1 MIRLCSAGRQALLTA
16 RLPNSCTR
24 FVAFSW
30 WWHVHHKNLVYLSV
44 AQVVC
49 ACILYGLNYLHTKQL
64 PVTAAG
70 AKHGA
75 VGSKGKTC
83 IIHRDVKCGNVLLTT
98 DGHCKLAD
106 FGVSAQL
113 KNTVS
118 KKHTLIGVLVL
129 RVRLGSVGVAR
140 KSEQMLFAVDY

>member
-1 MIRLCSAGRQALLTA
+1 
-16 RLPNSCTR
+16 
-24 FVAFSW
+24 
-30 WWHVHHKNLVYLSV
+30 
-44 AQVVC
+44 VVC

-64 PVTAAG
+64 PASAAG
-70 AKHGA
+70 QRHG
-75 VGSKGKTC
+75 VDQKGKTC

-118 KKHTLIGVLVL
+118 KKHTLIG
-129 RVRLGSVGVAR
+129 
-140 KSEQMLFAVDY
+140 E

>member
-1 MIRLCSAGRQALLTA
+1 MICADATRLHAGGVASGLYDVVTHV
-16 RLPNSCTR
+16 CR
-24 FVAFSW
+24 FVP
-30 WWHVHHKNLVYLSV
+30 
-44 AQVVC
+44 QVVC
-49 ACILYGLNYLHTKQL
+49 ACILFGLHYLHSKQL

-70 AKHGA
+70 SKNG
-75 VGSKGKTC
+75 GGGQKGKTC

-118 KKHTLIGVLVL
+118 KKHTLIG
-129 RVRLGSVGVAR
+129 
-140 KSEQMLFAVDY
+140 MLFWGSWPRLLVCM